1 MSVKLTAVFRP
12 LHPVSVEIDAA
23 HMGVT
28 LGTPVV
34 KEYIDAPVYTGEY
47 VVTPLAHEQ
56 TVLETTGKR
65 MADDVTVREVPYY
78 EVSNLTGKT
87 VYIANT
93 IND

>member
-1 MSVKLTAVFRP
+1 MKLSVIFRP
-12 LHPVSVEIDAA
+12 QNPLKVKMDAA
-23 HMGVT
+23 RVDVS
-28 LGTPVV
+28 LGNSIV
-34 KEYIDAPVYTGEY
+34 KEYVDAPVYTGEY

-56 TVLETTGKR
+56 TVLETSGKR
-65 MADDVTVREVPYY
+65 MADDVTVRKVPYY